1 MKYKYDHIIKILKER
16 YNWTKIPLIDPKTQ
30 NDRWWEKIP
39 HGPSMGE

>member
-16 YNWTKIPLIDPKTQ
+16 YNWTKIPLIEKNLDK
-30 NDRWWEKIP
+30 WWEKIP

>member
-16 YNWTKIPLIDPKTQ
+16 YGWTRIPLIKKKLY
-30 NDRWWEKIP
+30 NWWEKIP